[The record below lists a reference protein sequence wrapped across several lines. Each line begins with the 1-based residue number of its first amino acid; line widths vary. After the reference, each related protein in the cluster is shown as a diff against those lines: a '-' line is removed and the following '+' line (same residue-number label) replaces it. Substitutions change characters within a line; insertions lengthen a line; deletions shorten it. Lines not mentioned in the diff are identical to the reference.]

1 MKSKLTDTFQTTIP
15 PAIRKKLHLKR
26 NDNIEWVFDKD
37 HAVVWAIHP
46 DTLKGE
52 GALHGHAAQS
62 LHRMNMS
69 CDEIMLEGLHT
80 IQERLSRF

>member
-26 NDNIEWVFDKD
+26 NDNIEWVFEKD

-52 GALHGHAAQS
+52 GSLHGDAAKS
-62 LHRMNMS
+62 LHSRMMS
-69 CDEIMLEGLHT
+69 RDEMVLEGLHT